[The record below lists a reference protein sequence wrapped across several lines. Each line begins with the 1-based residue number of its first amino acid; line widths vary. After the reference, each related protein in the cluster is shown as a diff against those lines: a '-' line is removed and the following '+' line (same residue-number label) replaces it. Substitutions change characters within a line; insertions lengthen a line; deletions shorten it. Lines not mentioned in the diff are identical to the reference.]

1 MVPYRLIKV
10 NEKVMEDLMDKKME
24 EMEEGYSDKG
34 IIGHQNIQ
42 QTTDDL
48 NLNAGREEVPS
59 SEKRRLAS
67 LDVFRG
73 LTVALMV
80 IVDDVGGI
88 VPAINHSPWDGVTL
102 ADFVMPLFLFIVG
115 LSLALAYKRVPCRIA
130 ATKTAVLRAIKLFV
144 LGLVLQG
151 GYFHGIN
158 QLTFG
163 VDIQHIRL
171 MGTLQRIAI
180 AYLVSALCEIWI
192 KGNDNVVKSELSL
205 FKRYKFQLG
214 IAVLLTVVH
223 TSLLYGLHV
232 PSWEYQIQSGNTS
245 SAAAGKTI
253 IRVNCGVRGDTGPAC
268 NAVGMIDHMILG
280 TQHMYARP
288 IYSRTKQCSIKSPN
302 YGPLPTDAP
311 SWCQAP
317 FEPEGLLSSI
327 MAIVSCILGL
337 HYGHVIVHIKDHKKR
352 IMQWTIPALVL
363 LVMGFIM
370 HFSGIHFNKALYSSS
385 YTCLTAGAAGI
396 LFTGIYVLVDVYG
409 YKRLTFVLEW
419 MGKHSLMI
427 YILAA
432 CNLLPMFLQGFYWK
446 KPENNILRLIGI
458 GS

>member
-1 MVPYRLIKV
+1 MVLP
-10 NEKVMEDLMDKKME
+10 NENVVEDLMDKKLV
-24 EMEEGYSDKG
+24 EMEEGYSDKDQSVKQSG
-34 IIGHQNIQ
+34 YNNVHK
-42 QTTDDL
+42 TTDL
-48 NLNAGREEVPS
+48 NINNAGREKVPS
-59 SEKRRLAS
+59 LEKRRLAS

-80 IVDDVGGI
+80 LVDDVGGI
-88 VPAINHSPWDGVTL
+88 VPTINHSPWDGVTL
-102 ADFVMPLFLFIVG
+102 ADFVMPMFLFIVG
-115 LSLALAYKRVPCRIA
+115 LSLALAYKRVPCRIS
-130 ATKTAVLRAIKLFV
+130 ATKMAVFRAIKLFV

-151 GYFHGIN
+151 GYFHGVN
-158 QLTFG
+158 DLTFG
-163 VDIQHIRL
+163 VDIQHMRL

-192 KGNDNVVKSELSL
+192 KGKDDVVKSEFSL
-205 FKRYKFQLG
+205 FKRYRVQLG
-214 IAVLLTVVH
+214 IAVLLTVAH
-223 TSLLYGLHV
+223 TALLYGLRV
-232 PSWEYQIQSGNTS
+232 PDWEYQIQTGSTS
-245 SAAAGKTI
+245 SAVTGKTFLS
-253 IRVNCGVRGDTGPAC
+253 VNCGVRGNTGPAC
-268 NAVGMIDHMILG
+268 NAVGMIDRMILG

-363 LVMGFIM
+363 LVLGFIM
-370 HFSGIHFNKALYSSS
+370 HFSGMHFNKVLYSSS
-385 YTCLTAGAAGI
+385 YTCLTAGTAGI
-396 LFTGIYVLVDVYG
+396 LFAGIYVLVDVYG
-409 YKRLTFVLEW
+409 YRRLTFVLEW
-419 MGKHSLMI
+419 MGKHSMMI

-432 CNLLPMFLQGFYWK
+432 CNLLPIFLQGFYWK
-446 KPENNILRLIGI
+446 NPENNIFRLIGI
-458 GS
+458 KS